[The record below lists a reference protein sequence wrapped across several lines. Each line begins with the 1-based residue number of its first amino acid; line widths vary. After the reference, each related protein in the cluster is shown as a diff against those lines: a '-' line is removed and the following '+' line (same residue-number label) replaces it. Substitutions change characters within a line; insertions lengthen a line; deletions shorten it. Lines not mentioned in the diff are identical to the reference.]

1 MYNKMYNNKLLRG
14 SFSALALA
22 VASSASAFELDVAGT
37 QAQLYGYA
45 KLDFIYDVDA
55 DLGPL
60 ITHSKIRLDSEEGPD
75 GHTNLQAIQS
85 RLGVKTSTD
94 TAMGEVKTVFEGDFY
109 GNGGGS
115 FRLRHAY
122 GEWNGILAG
131 QTWSNFGNF
140 LGTTPT
146 IDFLGQVG
154 QTVISRQSQ
163 LRYTTGGLSVALE
176 DPGALG
182 GSATLLPI
190 AGNPPVAPDATIE
203 NNLPDLTVQYK
214 ASAGAVSLAVSGLA
228 RQLSVY
234 DAGADDEEST
244 FGFGAGLSAKIALSE
259 GLSIQSSLVYGD
271 GIGGYLY
278 GNPGAP
284 AFYDPTTGDV
294 EAITAYGGTLGLTA
308 AMGPGNFSLG
318 YGLAQAD
325 WDDAEEAGLS
335 VASQNEQ
342 FSSVYANYI
351 WSPIGGVS
359 YGIEAGL
366 HSRETVSGD
375 DGDAVRIQ
383 GMAQYSF

>member
-1 MYNKMYNNKLLRG
+1 MYNNKLFRG
-14 SFSALALA
+14 SISALALA
-22 VASSASAFELDVAGT
+22 VASSASALELNVADT
-37 QAQLYGYA
+37 KAQLYGYG

-60 ITHSKIRLDSEEGPD
+60 VTHSKIRLDGADGPD

-85 RLGVKTSTD
+85 RLGVKTATD
-94 TAMGEVKTVFEGDFY
+94 TAMGEVKTVIEGDFY

-122 GEWNGILAG
+122 GEWNGLLAG

-154 QTVISRQSQ
+154 QTVIARQTQ

-176 DPGALG
+176 DPGTLG
-182 GSATLLPI
+182 GSAALLPI
-190 AGNPPVAPDATIE
+190 AGNPAPDATIE
-203 NNLPDLTVQYK
+203 NNLPDLTAQYK
-214 ASAGAVSLAVSGLA
+214 MTAGAVSLAVSGVA
-228 RQLSVY
+228 RQLSIY
-234 DAGADDEEST
+234 NAGNDDEEST
-244 FGFGAGLSAKIALSE
+244 FGYGAGLSAKIALSE
-259 GLSIQSSLVYGD
+259 GLSIQGSMVYGD

-284 AFYDPTTGDV
+284 AYYDSASGDV
-294 EAITAYGGTLGLTA
+294 EAVTAYGGTLGLSA
-308 AMGPGNFSLG
+308 DMGPGSFNLG

-325 WDDAEEAGLS
+325 WDDAEDAGMDLS
-335 VASQNEQ
+335 SQNEQ
-342 FSSVYANYI
+342 FSSIYANYI
-351 WSPIGGVS
+351 WSPIGGVT

>member
-1 MYNKMYNNKLLRG
+1 MYNNKLLRG
-14 SFSALALA
+14 SISALALA

-37 QAQLYGYA
+37 KAQLYGYG

-60 ITHSKIRLDSEEGPD
+60 VTHSKIRLDGENGPD
-75 GHTNLQAIQS
+75 GHTNLQAIES
-85 RLGVKTSTD
+85 RLGVKTTTD
-94 TAMGEVKTVFEGDFY
+94 TAMGEVRTVFEGDFY

-154 QTVISRQSQ
+154 QTVITRQSQ
-163 LRYTTGGLSVALE
+163 VRYTTGGLSIALE

-182 GSATLLPI
+182 GSAALLPI
-190 AGNPPVAPDATIE
+190 SGNPPVSPDATIE

-214 ASAGAVSLAVSGLA
+214 ASAGAVSFAVSGMA
-228 RQLSVY
+228 RQLSIY
-234 DAGADDEEST
+234 DAGTDDEEST
-244 FGFGAGLSAKIALSE
+244 FGYGAGLSAKIALSE

-278 GNPGAP
+278 ANPGAP
-284 AFYDPTTGDV
+284 AYYDPASGDV
-294 EAITAYGGTLGLTA
+294 EAITAYGGTLGLSA
-308 AMGPGNFSLG
+308 AMGPGSFNLG

-325 WDDAEEAGLS
+325 WDDAEDAGL
-335 VASQNEQ
+335 VAASQNERH
-342 FSSVYANYI
+342 SSVYANYI

-383 GMAQYSF
+383 GMAKYSF